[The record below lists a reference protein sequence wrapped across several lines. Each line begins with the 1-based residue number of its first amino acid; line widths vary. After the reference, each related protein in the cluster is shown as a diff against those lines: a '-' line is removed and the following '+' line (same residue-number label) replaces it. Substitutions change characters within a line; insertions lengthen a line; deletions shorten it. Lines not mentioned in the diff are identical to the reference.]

1 VAEGAPC
8 FLPALVDEGV
18 AVLVLLSVCE
28 GHADIIPRGYSQV
41 GGVMSDIGTAS
52 SATPLLN
59 VLLPVLVGG
68 AIGIIGSFLG
78 PLFLQRAKDAV
89 EKKRKRAEKFEELVA
104 ALGEHFYWIDTL
116 RNYAAFGSGNEPT
129 LSPIVKMQAIEEF
142 IQQLEVARRNY
153 HNWALDVGQ
162 KRLRGDAGYANLTDH
177 EDALNKYMEK
187 RQALLA
193 EFRSFARREFH

>member
-1 VAEGAPC
+1 
-8 FLPALVDEGV
+8 
-18 AVLVLLSVCE
+18 
-28 GHADIIPRGYSQV
+28 
-41 GGVMSDIGTAS
+41 MSDIGTAS

-129 LSPIVKMQAIEEF
+129 LSPIVKMQAISDTYFPEFEEF
-142 IQQLEVARRNY
+142 IQQLEVASRNY